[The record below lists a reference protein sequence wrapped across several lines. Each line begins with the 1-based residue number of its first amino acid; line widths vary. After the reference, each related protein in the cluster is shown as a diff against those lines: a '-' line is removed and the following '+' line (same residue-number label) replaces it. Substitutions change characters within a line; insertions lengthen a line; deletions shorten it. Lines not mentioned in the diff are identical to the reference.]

1 MWVYDVETLAFLA
14 VNAAATR
21 YYGYSD
27 EEFRRMTLRDLRPAE
42 GVPALERAIAALTP
56 ESGPLVTTRHRTR
69 EGRLIDVE
77 VSSHALEFDGR
88 SARLALITDVTER
101 LQLEAQ
107 LRQAQKM
114 EAVGRLAGGVAHDF
128 NNLLTIVKIHSEF
141 LRERIA
147 ESHPERE
154 DVEEIYK
161 AADRAAALTRQLLAF
176 SRQQVLRPR
185 ELDLN
190 TTVAELHKMLARLVG
205 EDVTLLLRLQSDLGA
220 VLADPGQMEQVIV
233 NLVVNARDAMPAG
246 GEVTIETR
254 NVELGPADLVRC
266 PQMTPGPYVMLVVAD
281 TGVGM
286 DDATKARIFEPFF
299 TTKEPGRGTGLGL
312 STVYGIVKQ
321 SEGYVWVSSQRGHGT
336 SVTVYLPRVLTTA
349 HRAEP
354 APAADGNPGG
364 RETILLVED
373 EAGVRALAR
382 RILHRQGYCVLEARD
397 GQDAIDVAA
406 TFDGRIDLVLTD
418 VVMPGM
424 SGPDLAT
431 ELIARQPG
439 LRVIYMSGYTEDT
452 IVYHGVLNTG
462 IAFLHKPFTADALG
476 RKVRE
481 VLER

>member
-1 MWVYDVETLAFLA
+1 
-14 VNAAATR
+14 
-21 YYGYSD
+21 
-27 EEFRRMTLRDLRPAE
+27 
-42 GVPALERAIAALTP
+42 
-56 ESGPLVTTRHRTR
+56 
-69 EGRLIDVE
+69 
-77 VSSHALEFDGR
+77 
-88 SARLALITDVTER
+88 
-101 LQLEAQ
+101 
-107 LRQAQKM
+107 
-114 EAVGRLAGGVAHDF
+114 
-128 NNLLTIVKIHSEF
+128 
-141 LRERIA
+141 
-147 ESHPERE
+147 
-154 DVEEIYK
+154 
-161 AADRAAALTRQLLAF
+161 
-176 SRQQVLRPR
+176 
-185 ELDLN
+185 
-190 TTVAELHKMLARLVG
+190 
-205 EDVTLLLRLQSDLGA
+205 
-220 VLADPGQMEQVIV
+220 VIV

-254 NVELGPADLVRC
+254 NVDLAAADLVRC
-266 PQMTPGPYVMLVVAD
+266 PQMAPGPYVMLVVAD

-299 TTKEPGRGTGLGL
+299 TTKEPGKGTGLGL

-424 SGPDLAT
+424 SGP
-431 ELIARQPG
+431 ELIRALEPVRSD
-439 LRVIYMSGYTEDT
+439 LRVLYMSGYTGSE
-452 IVYHGVLNTG
+452 IVRRGVLDTSA
-462 IAFLHKPFTADALG
+462 AFLHKPFAFAEFTRAVRQVLDAPVADGATKHG
-476 RKVRE
+476 A
-481 VLER
+481 